1 MTMAIASFSSLAWSR
16 LNWTFIIVYMIRFEM
31 IWNPIHYPLYSI
43 DNCLSC
49 AKLIFCTERL
59 LEAASIE
66 EGFFIFGFAFGASES
81 ELQGK
86 WRCWDESWILWYERF
101 SHSFGINLIWFLCY
115 WGVCGL
121 KAWDQVKRKDKIE
134 SLLFF
139 KKKRCPKRWAWWE

>member
-43 DNCLSC
+43 DYCLSC
-49 AKLIFCTERL
+49 ENLIFVQNVYLKLHQSRRDSSSSLDSL
-59 LEAASIE
+59 LMPRSQ
-66 EGFFIFGFAFGASES
+66 S
-81 ELQGK
+81 
-86 WRCWDESWILWYERF
+86 WDESWILGYERF

-139 KKKRCPKRWAWWE
+139 KKKRCPKRWACWE